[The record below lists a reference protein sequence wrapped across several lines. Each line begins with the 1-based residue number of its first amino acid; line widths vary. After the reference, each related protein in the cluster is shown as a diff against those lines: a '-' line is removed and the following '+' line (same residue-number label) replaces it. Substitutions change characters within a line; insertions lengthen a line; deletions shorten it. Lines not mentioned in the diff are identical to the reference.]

1 MASMED
7 FKFFNMM
14 KTSYKKVAGT
24 NDRQTESENA
34 KRKKKKNNLFSI
46 SSEYYID

>member
-24 NDRQTESENA
+24 NDSENA
-34 KRKKKKNNLFSI
+34 KRKKKKKTICFPFQANIILTN
-46 SSEYYID
+46 